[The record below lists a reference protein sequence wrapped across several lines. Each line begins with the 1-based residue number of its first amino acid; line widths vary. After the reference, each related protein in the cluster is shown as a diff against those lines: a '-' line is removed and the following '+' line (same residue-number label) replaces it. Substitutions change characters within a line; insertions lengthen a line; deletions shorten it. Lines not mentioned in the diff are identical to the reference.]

1 MKKKGSSRFE
11 LYFSLTLI
19 FVIII
24 STAAFFSG
32 VKVGADKMEDK
43 YNYLKT
49 KPSDP
54 EFIDSYQQ
62 QDLVNFYH
70 TVFLPYREF
79 KSEWV
84 AKTDT
89 INQTENATQTSKLLK
104 QLSQLA
110 EDKYSAI
117 SNTTMYSTSPL
128 LQESQTEL
136 LSSIRLLGDAADKI
150 SSSSNLNSGEQ
161 LMKEFRN
168 NKLYKNGINYGLT
181 AQKKYYCSM
190 VNWSSKVNPS
200 ISLTYDFTKD
210 IPFASWRSYS
220 LIIKNAAVSTIL
232 TKDSIYR
239 AYDPQD
245 MTARI
250 DNLIKSGNVKS
261 MNLHSVN
268 DVIHLLSTTDAVKEN
283 DFKKWKNKYY
293 SEELL
298 PQLPFFYE

>member
-1 MKKKGSSRFE
+1 MKKKSSSRIE

-43 YNYLKT
+43 YDYLKAT
-49 KPSDP
+49 PSDP

-84 AKTDT
+84 AKTET
-89 INQTENATQTSKLLK
+89 IIQTENAAETNKLLK
-104 QLSQLA
+104 QLRQLA
-110 EDKYSAI
+110 DDKYNAI
-117 SNTTMYSTSPL
+117 SKTTMYSTSPL

-161 LMKEFRN
+161 LMKEFKN

-181 AQKKYYCSM
+181 AQKKYYSSM
-190 VNWSSKVNPS
+190 VKWSSKVNPS
-200 ISLTYDFTKD
+200 ISLKYDFTKE
-210 IPFASWRSYS
+210 ISFTSWRSYS

-232 TKDSIYR
+232 TKDSIYK

>member
-1 MKKKGSSRFE
+1 MKKKSSSRIE

-43 YNYLKT
+43 YDYLKT
-49 KPSDP
+49 TPSDP

-89 INQTENATQTSKLLK
+89 INQTENAAQTSKLLK

-110 EDKYSAI
+110 DDKYSAI
-117 SNTTMYSTSPL
+117 SNTTMYTTSPL

-181 AQKKYYCSM
+181 AQKKYYSSM
-190 VNWSSKVNPS
+190 VKWSSKVNPS
-200 ISLTYDFTKD
+200 ISLKYDFTKD
-210 IPFASWRSYS
+210 ISFSSWRSYS

>member
-1 MKKKGSSRFE
+1 MKKKSSSRIE

-43 YNYLKT
+43 YDYLKT
-49 KPSDP
+49 TPSDP

-89 INQTENATQTSKLLK
+89 INQTENAAQTSKLLK

-110 EDKYSAI
+110 DAKYSAI

-181 AQKKYYCSM
+181 AQKKYYSSM
-190 VNWSSKVNPS
+190 VKWSSKVNPS
-200 ISLTYDFTKD
+200 ISLKYDFTKD
-210 IPFASWRSYS
+210 ISFTSWRSYS